1 MAQRPRVNWKKL
13 DVFHIIWINSR
24 NVKVT
29 QNAIIN
35 SRWLP
40 PHLHNETAE
49 FGRCELGLVFLLGND
64 GPFIDEMQLNVGIG
78 SVLVSPTTKNRPI
91 TSVTHQPS
99 WWNRPCCK
107 KSVPHSNIDH
117 NTPSIYRSARVTRTL
132 CFAAIHYDVHY
143 QCYCYH
149 NVVDNVITF
158 SYGVQLKLG

>member
-78 SVLVSPTTKNRPI
+78 SVLVSPTTKNSSHHI
-91 TSVTHQPS
+91 SYPS
-99 WWNRPCCK
+99 TIVMESTVFQK
-107 KSVPHSNIDH
+107 ISATFKH
-117 NTPSIYRSARVTRTL
+117 RS
-132 CFAAIHYDVHY
+132 
-143 QCYCYH
+143 
-149 NVVDNVITF
+149 
-158 SYGVQLKLG
+158 